1 MGSISLGTMS
11 LGEQQKLNALVKKE
25 LVLISDLII
34 IGRGGI
40 NILANNSLSFSVLL
54 KLAKLVTPTISLISE
69 QNEDPSL
76 VVERYYE
83 LPSNLTLMLSDW
95 SDTDLINFTI
105 HY

>member
-25 LVLISDLII
+25 LLVLGEFLILNERI
-34 IGRGGI
+34 T
-40 NILANNSLSFSVLL
+40 ILVDNSLSFSVLL

-69 QNEDPSL
+69 PNEDPL
-76 VVERYYE
+76 ITVQ
-83 LPSNLTLMLSDW
+83 LWKDLTENETLLLSDW
-95 SDTDLINFTI
+95 TDTDLINFTI

>member
-25 LVLISDLII
+25 LLVLCEFLILNERI
-34 IGRGGI
+34 T
-40 NILANNSLSFSVLL
+40 ILVDNSLSFSVLL

-95 SDTDLINFTI
+95 SDTDLINFTF

>member
-25 LVLISDLII
+25 LLVLCEFLILNERI
-34 IGRGGI
+34 T
-40 NILANNSLSFSVLL
+40 ILVDNSLSFSVLL

>member
-25 LVLISDLII
+25 LLVLGEFLILNERI
-34 IGRGGI
+34 T
-40 NILANNSLSFSVLL
+40 ILVDNSLSFSVLL
-54 KLAKLVTPTISLISE
+54 KLAKLVTTTISLISE

>member
-11 LGEQQKLNALVKKE
+11 LVEQQKLNALVKKE
-25 LVLISDLII
+25 LLVLGEFLILNERI
-34 IGRGGI
+34 T
-40 NILANNSLSFSVLL
+40 ILVDNSLSFSVLL

>member
-25 LVLISDLII
+25 LLVLGEFLILNERI
-34 IGRGGI
+34 T
-40 NILANNSLSFSVLL
+40 ILVDKSLSFSVLL
-54 KLAKLVTPTISLISE
+54 KLAKLVTTTISLISE

>member
-25 LVLISDLII
+25 LLVLGEFLILNERI
-34 IGRGGI
+34 T
-40 NILANNSLSFSVLL
+40 ILVDNSLSFSVLL

-69 QNEDPSL
+69 PSEDPL
-76 VVERYYE
+76 ITVQLWKDLAENE
-83 LPSNLTLMLSDW
+83 TLLLSDW

>member
-25 LVLISDLII
+25 LLVLGEFLILNERI
-34 IGRGGI
+34 T
-40 NILANNSLSFSVLL
+40 ILVDNSLSFSVLL

>member
-54 KLAKLVTPTISLISE
+54 KLSRLVTSNINILYT
-69 QNEDPSL
+69 NDGVTDPIITT
-76 VVERYYE
+76 
-83 LPSNLTLMLSDW
+83 NLTTDTNEFRMLSDW
-95 SDTDLINFTI
+95 SDTDLINFTF